1 MRNLIFLLVK
11 YGGVIF
17 FIILEIVCFSL
28 IVNNN
33 QKQKEIYDSTHQRF
47 TGSFYNN
54 WDRMTHWWGM
64 SSVADSLAKENA
76 ELRGKLR
83 NAQFISTILKDSAY
97 NEASRQRYTFIHA
110 RIVSN
115 SVKKNNNN
123 LRISR
128 GTDHGIAPHMGVIA
142 AGGQGGIVG
151 ITTASSPS
159 HTKVMSILNRNSRI
173 SVEIESNREFGSLA
187 WRGNDYETMRLE
199 DIPKDVVFSVGDT
212 VQTSGFSSMFPQGII
227 VGTIDTS
234 WVESG
239 SNVHTIDI
247 KLINDLRKLRY
258 VYVVNDL
265 LKEDIEIIEDELEDE

>member
-28 IVNNN
+28 IVKNN
-33 QKQKEIYDSTHQRF
+33 QKQKEIYDSNQQRF

-54 WDRMTHWWGM
+54 WDKMTHWWGM
-64 SSVADSLAKENA
+64 SSVADSLAAENA
-76 ELRGKLR
+76 QLRAELR
-83 NAQFISTILKDSAY
+83 NAQFLSTILKDSAY
-97 NEASRQRYTFIHA
+97 NEASKQRYTFIQA

-123 LRISR
+123 LRLNR
-128 GTDHGIAPHMGVIA
+128 GTDHGIGPHMGVIA
-142 AGGQGGIVG
+142 AGGRGGVVG
-151 ITTASSPS
+151 ITTATSPS
-159 HTKVMSILNRNSRI
+159 HTRVMSILNRNSRI
-173 SVEIESNREFGSLA
+173 SVEIKSNREFGSLL
-187 WRGNDYETMRLE
+187 WKGNNYQTMALE
-199 DIPKDVVFSVGDT
+199 DIPKDVVLSRGDT
-212 VQTSGFSSMFPQGII
+212 IQTSGFSSMFPQGVI

-239 SNVHTIDI
+239 SNVHTINV
-247 KLINDLRKLRY
+247 KLINDLRKNRY

-265 LKEDIEIIEDELEDE
+265 LKEDIEIIEEDLKDE